1 MVAGAVAC
9 PSATTK
15 VGWEC
20 GRASW
25 AGAGGLSAAPFGSN
39 SWCMGV
45 EMENP
50 SYEEL
55 YRRASENILEV
66 YVMPEIER
74 RQKDSDLEVPVE
86 LFAAQVI
93 FYPDR
98 REPEV
103 RINSEVRALAKV
115 RLKSGVE
122 KGLGDTVT
130 EDELEGLEELVL
142 MGDEDPDCGHAT
154 LLRLND
160 RWMLAFDLVY
170 NKGLARKHL
179 EAARQFIEAA
189 EFSQERESWSA
200 FVDNLFS
207 AAELSAK
214 ATLLALM
221 SDARFREKAA
231 HKATHRRYN
240 RFVHLGNAD
249 PKYAEI
255 FNKLSRLR
263 YPARYLERDFSVS
276 RDEASNLLQ
285 TVRRMIDE
293 TGRVVGAA

>member
-1 MVAGAVAC
+1 
-9 PSATTK
+9 
-15 VGWEC
+15 
-20 GRASW
+20 
-25 AGAGGLSAAPFGSN
+25 
-39 SWCMGV
+39 
-45 EMENP
+45 MED
-50 SYEEL
+50 SGYEEL

-74 RQKDSDLEVPVE
+74 RQKDGDLKAPVE

-103 RINSEVRALAKV
+103 RINSEVRALAKM
-115 RLKSGVE
+115 RLKPGVE
-122 KGLGDTVT
+122 KGLGDLVT

-142 MGDEDPDCGHAT
+142 MEDEDPDCGHAT

-160 RWMLAFDLVY
+160 RWMLAFDFVY

-179 EAARQFIEAA
+179 AAASQFVEAV
-189 EFSQERESWSA
+189 EFSLERESWSA

-221 SDARFREKAA
+221 SDARFRGKAT
-231 HKATHRRYN
+231 HKAVHRRYN

-249 PKYAEI
+249 PMYAEA
-255 FNKLSRLR
+255 FNKLSELR

-276 RDEASNLLQ
+276 EEEASNFLQ
-285 TVRRMIDE
+285 TIRRMLDE
-293 TGRVVGAA
+293 TGRVVGTA